1 MATAGTIGLKSGVE
15 SDVVLLRRG
24 GPRPNVPKRGVLRTC
39 EALLKRSHQAAMVL
53 REHGRPFPTR
63 FLMRICPR
71 SRPCLAACLLLL
83 ASVPLLAAEPVK
95 SDTASHPHRLMYACL
110 NKDVAVFDMDAGHKF
125 VRWIPL
131 NTDPAKLTEP
141 PVKGDRGAANF
152 RGICADPASGKLWV
166 TYNPTD
172 ELICLD
178 LATDRVL
185 WRKKYGKHADSQAI
199 TPDGRTMY
207 LPCREDGRWH
217 VLDAQT
223 GDELGAIAT
232 GGNPHNTE
240 ISPDGSRAFMES
252 LAHPVGVHRRRAVA
266 RDRRE
271 GRPVLV
277 GGAAVLGLGRRQV
290 GLRLRERAARVRGRR
305 RAEGGEGRAGR
316 GRNGRRNPRAQ
327 LPKAGSPHGCPSHG
341 VGLRPNNAGHKE
353 VWVVDSG
360 YGLVYAFDA
369 DPIPPKQIATIPLY
383 DKPTDR
389 PEPGWVSFSL
399 DGKLAYF
406 PGDAVVDT
414 DAKKVVA
421 HMPTSEKMIE
431 IDFAGGKPVRAAPR
445 MW

>member
-1 MATAGTIGLKSGVE
+1 
-15 SDVVLLRRG
+15 
-24 GPRPNVPKRGVLRTC
+24 
-39 EALLKRSHQAAMVL
+39 
-53 REHGRPFPTR
+53 
-63 FLMRICPR
+63 MRICPR

-95 SDTASHPHRLMYACL
+95 SDTTSHPHRLMYACL
-110 NKDVAVFDMDAGHKF
+110 NRDVAVFDMDAGHKF

-185 WRKKYGKHADSQAI
+185 WRTKYGKHADSQAI
-199 TPDGRTMY
+199 TPDGRIMY

-223 GDELGAIAT
+223 GEELGAIAT

-252 LAHPVGVHRRRAVA
+252 LAHPWVFIADVRSREIVGKVGPFSSAVRPFSVSDDGKWVYACVNGLLGFEVGDVQKGEKVA
-266 RDRRE
+266 RVEAKRPAERE
-271 GRPVLV
+271 
-277 GGAAVLGLGRRQV
+277 
-290 GLRLRERAARVRGRR
+290 
-305 RAEGGEGRAGR
+305 
-316 GRNGRRNPRAQ
+316 AQ

-360 YGLVYAFDA
+360 
-369 DPIPPKQIATIPLY
+369 
-383 DKPTDR
+383 
-389 PEPGWVSFSL
+389 
-399 DGKLAYF
+399 
-406 PGDAVVDT
+406 
-414 DAKKVVA
+414 
-421 HMPTSEKMIE
+421 
-431 IDFAGGKPVRAAPR
+431 
-445 MW
+445 